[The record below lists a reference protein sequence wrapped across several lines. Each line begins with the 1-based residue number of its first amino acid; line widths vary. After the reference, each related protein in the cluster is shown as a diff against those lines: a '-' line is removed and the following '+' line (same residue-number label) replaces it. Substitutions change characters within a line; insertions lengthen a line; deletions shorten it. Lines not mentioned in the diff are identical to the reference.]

1 MLNYLKS
8 FKLSIYLIFVFQ
20 IVTGFSEQS
29 IEREIS
35 NA

>member
-8 FKLSIYLIFVFQ
+8 FKISIYLILVFQ
-20 IVTGFSEQS
+20 IVTGLSEQS